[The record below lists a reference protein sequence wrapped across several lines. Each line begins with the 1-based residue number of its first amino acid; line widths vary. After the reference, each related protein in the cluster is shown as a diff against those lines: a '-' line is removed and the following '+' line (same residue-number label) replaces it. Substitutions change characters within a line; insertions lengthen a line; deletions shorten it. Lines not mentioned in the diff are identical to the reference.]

1 MNIISDSS
9 LDCLDE
15 MTNDGL
21 NEPESKDIYIQ
32 PTIRDIGDI
41 GVKNGIRF

>member
-21 NEPESKDIYIQ
+21 NESESKDIYIQ